1 MRKICIRWRK
11 SGIKNLKLLYEW
23 QEAVIKLFIDYYL
36 IVSEA
41 KYKAKH
47 IEGLKTLT
55 HKQMIP
61 KLSIASASAQ
71 VKAGKTSEH
80 LTNEI
85 RKLYNLCIEQKKL

>member
-1 MRKICIRWRK
+1 
-11 SGIKNLKLLYEW
+11 
-23 QEAVIKLFIDYYL
+23 
-36 IVSEA
+36 
-41 KYKAKH
+41 
-47 IEGLKTLT
+47 
-55 HKQMIP
+55 MIP